1 MDEGCVFLKANT
13 NPGSFFMTRPIS
25 LGCLKRE
32 AQRKTLWKDSLW
44 FPLLSVNL
52 RSHKSPKDRVAIFK
66 KKKKKS
72 LPAVFVK
79 YSSDIRFPAWVTFKV
94 NSFCRFLFNK
104 WKDSSQCCFPKVAN
118 NSENSHWET
127 GVFEQSRTFN
137 FQNCEGQV
145 LLESDPQR
153 RVKDKLTTTEEK
165 MLSCDWC
172 F

>member
-66 KKKKKS
+66 KKKKKVS
-72 LPAVFVK
+72 LQCL
-79 YSSDIRFPAWVTFKV
+79 SNILLISDFQPELHSKWIHSAD
-94 NSFCRFLFNK
+94 FCLTSGK
-104 WKDSSQCCFPKVAN
+104 IPLSVAFPKWQTIQRILIERLV
-118 NSENSHWET
+118 SLSRVELLI
-127 GVFEQSRTFN
+127 SRT
-137 FQNCEGQV
+137 
-145 LLESDPQR
+145 
-153 RVKDKLTTTEEK
+153 VKDKFYWNQIHKEESK
-165 MLSCDWC
+165 TN
-172 F
+172 